1 MLLNRKDFFRL
12 STLGVSLLSACRLKR
27 DFKGSG
33 EEWTRLREDFELSPD
48 YVHMACLLMASHPR
62 PVREAIERYRSELDK
77 NPALYLRDNNQNLL
91 LDVRRAAA
99 DYLGAEVDEIAL
111 TDSTTMGL
119 GMVYN
124 GVKIGPEDEILTSN
138 HDYYATLEALRYKSI
153 RTGARVKR
161 ISLYEKIE
169 LVSEAEII
177 GNLKKAITPQTRL
190 LAITWVHSSTGLKI
204 PVAAIGAMVSEINA
218 RRPKKRQLILTVD
231 GVHAL
236 GIEDFKVGDL
246 GCDFLMAGTHKW
258 LFGPRG
264 TGIIWGHPRSHTEI
278 IATIPSFTSKEGW
291 GGWMTPGGFHSFEHR
306 WAAADAFRYHQKIGK
321 TKIRDRIRALNTQL
335 KEGLASMPHVML
347 YTPMDTNLSAGITCF
362 DIEGLVP
369 AEVVS
374 RLREKHIVASETP
387 YRPSH
392 ARMTP
397 GIINSADDVDKALA
411 AVRSLRT

>member
-1 MLLNRKDFFRL
+1 MLLNRKDFFRV
-12 STLGVSLLSACRLKR
+12 SAVGVSLLSACRLQR
-27 DFKGSG
+27 GFKALSD
-33 EEWTRLREDFELSPD
+33 EWTRLHDDFELSRD

-77 NPALYLRDNNQNLL
+77 NPALYLEDNNQNLL
-91 LDVRRAAA
+91 MEVRRAAA
-99 DYLGAEVDEIAL
+99 DYLGAQAEEIAL

-124 GVKIGPEDEILTSN
+124 GVKISPEDEILTSN
-138 HDYYATLEALRYKSI
+138 HDYYATLEAVRYKSI
-153 RTGARVKR
+153 RTGATVKK

-169 LVSEAEII
+169 SVSEAEILS
-177 GNLKKAITPQTRL
+177 NLRKAIRPETRL
-190 LAITWVHSSTGLKI
+190 LAVTWVHSSTGLKI
-204 PVAAIGAMVSEINA
+204 PVASIGAMVSEINA
-218 RRPKKRQLILTVD
+218 RRPEKRRLMLAVD

-236 GIEDFKVGDL
+236 GMEDFKVTDL
-246 GCDFLMAGTHKW
+246 DCDFLMAGTHKW

-264 TGIIWGHPRSHTEI
+264 TGIIWGHPRSHSRI
-278 IATIPSFTSKEGW
+278 IATIPSFTGKSGW

-335 KEGLASMPHVML
+335 KEGLASMSHVKL
-347 YTPMDTNLSAGITCF
+347 YTPMDPNLSAGIVCF
-362 DIEGLVP
+362 DLEGLTP

-387 YRPSH
+387 YEPSH

-397 GIINSADDVDKALA
+397 GIINNPEDVDKALA
-411 AVRSLRT
+411 AVWELRS